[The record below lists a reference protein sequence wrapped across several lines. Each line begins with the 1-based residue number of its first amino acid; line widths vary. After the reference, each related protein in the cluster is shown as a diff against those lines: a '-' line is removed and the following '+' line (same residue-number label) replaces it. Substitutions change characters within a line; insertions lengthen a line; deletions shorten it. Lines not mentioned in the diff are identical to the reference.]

1 MFDNKVIAITGAGS
15 GIGRALALGL
25 AGRGAVLALSD
36 KDEVGLAETRR
47 LLGNRPASITVLDV
61 TDTAALNGWISAA
74 VSDFG
79 KLDGIINNAGLSVVA
94 PFADCPRED
103 FDRVM
108 AVNFTGVVEG
118 CRAAL
123 PHVRSAAAKDGVGWI
138 VNISSVFGMMGYPT
152 QSAYNASK
160 YAVRGLTEAMALELA
175 LTDPNIAV
183 IRVHPG
189 GIKTNVAKNSK
200 RIALL
205 PGQDPNADFAAEF
218 EKNAPT
224 TPEQAAQTII
234 NGMERRS
241 TRVLIG
247 PDARFI
253 DWMVRLFPVSH
264 FTVIGGFLSRRK
276 SGMGRGHEQFPQTRA
291 LWSPR
296 HQPR

>member
-1 MFDNKVIAITGAGS
+1 MMFDNKVIAITGAGS
-15 GIGRALALGL
+15 GIGRALALNL
-25 AGRGAVLALSD
+25 AERGAVLALSD
-36 KDEVGLAETRR
+36 KDADGLAETRR
-47 LLGNRPASITVLDV
+47 LLGNRPASITTLDV

-79 KLDGIINNAGLSVVA
+79 RLDGIINNAGLSVVA
-94 PFADCPRED
+94 PFADCPAED

-108 AVNFTGVVEG
+108 AVNFTGVVAG

-160 YAVRGLTEAMALELA
+160 FAVRGLTEAMALELA
-175 LTDPNIAV
+175 ITDPNVAV

-189 GIKTNVAKNSK
+189 GIKTNVARNSK

-205 PGQDPNADFAAEF
+205 PGQDPDSDFAAEF
-218 EKNAPT
+218 EKAART
-224 TPEQAAQTII
+224 TPEQAAQTIVD
-234 NGMERRS
+234 GMVRRR

-253 DWMVRLFPVSH
+253 DWMVRLFPESH
-264 FTVIGGFLSRRK
+264 FRRIGNFLGGRR
-276 SGMGRGHEQFPQTRA
+276 R
-291 LWSPR
+291 
-296 HQPR
+296 

>member
-15 GIGRALALGL
+15 GIGRALALNL
-25 AGRGAVLALSD
+25 AGRGAVLALAD
-36 KDEVGLAETRR
+36 KDADGLAETRR
-47 LLGNRPASITVLDV
+47 LLGNRPASITTLDV
-61 TDTAALNGWISAA
+61 TDTDALNAWVEGA
-74 VSDFG
+74 VTEFG
-79 KLDGIINNAGLSVVA
+79 RLDGIINNAGLSVVA

-123 PHVRSAAAKDGVGWI
+123 PHVRAAAAKGGIGWI

-175 LTDPNIAV
+175 VTDPNVCV

-200 RIALL
+200 QIALL
-205 PGQDPNADFAAEF
+205 PGQDPNTDFAAEF

-224 TPEQAAQTII
+224 TPEQAAEII
-234 NGMERRS
+234 VTGMAKRR

-253 DWMVRLFPVSH
+253 DWMVRLFPVSY
-264 FTVIGGFLSRRK
+264 FKVIGNFL
-276 SGMGRGHEQFPQTRA
+276 GRGK
-291 LWSPR
+291 
-296 HQPR
+296 

>member
-15 GIGRALALGL
+15 GIGRALALNL
-25 AGRGAVLALSD
+25 AGRGAVLALAD
-36 KDEVGLAETRR
+36 KDADGLAETRR
-47 LLGNRPASITVLDV
+47 LLGNRPASITTLDV
-61 TDTAALNGWISAA
+61 TDTDALNAWVEGA
-74 VSDFG
+74 VTEFG
-79 KLDGIINNAGLSVVA
+79 RLDGIINNAGLSVVA

-123 PHVRSAAAKDGVGWI
+123 PHVRAAAAKGGIGWI

-175 LTDPNIAV
+175 VTDPNVCV

-200 RIALL
+200 QIALL
-205 PGQDPNADFAAEF
+205 PGQDPNTDFAAEF

-224 TPEQAAQTII
+224 TPEQAAEII
-234 NGMERRS
+234 VTGMAKRR

-253 DWMVRLFPVSH
+253 DWMVRLFPVSY
-264 FTVIGGFLSRRK
+264 FKVIGNFLGRRK
-276 SGMGRGHEQFPQTRA
+276 
-291 LWSPR
+291 
-296 HQPR
+296 

>member
-1 MFDNKVIAITGAGS
+1 MFESKVIAITGAGS
-15 GIGRALALGL
+15 GIGRALAQGL
-25 AGRGAVLALSD
+25 AARGAVLALSD
-36 KDEVGLAETRR
+36 KDADGLAETRR
-47 LLGNRPASITVLDV
+47 LLGNRPASITTLDV
-61 TDTAALNGWISAA
+61 TDTDALNGWVAGA
-74 VSDFG
+74 VADFG

-175 LTDPNIAV
+175 VTDPNVAV

-205 PGQDPNADFAAEF
+205 QGQDPNTDFAAEF

-224 TPEQAAQTII
+224 TPEQAAQII
-234 NGMERRS
+234 ITGMARRS

-247 PDARFI
+247 PDAKFI
-253 DWMVRLFPVSH
+253 DWMVRLFPVSY
-264 FTVIGGFLSRRK
+264 FKVIGSFLGRRK
-276 SGMGRGHEQFPQTRA
+276 
-291 LWSPR
+291 
-296 HQPR
+296 